1 MAADDP
7 VQRAVAFTLE
17 NWDGLGIEEHAGVLH
32 LPAKIRR
39 RTVDGGSSDRAVMLR
54 NVTNEHRF
62 KCRKLARQH
71 AERIGLDLDRDSDYV
86 SEIENYSLLAYA
98 IREPKTFDQ
107 HVPSV
112 VELVELYD
120 AQSLAEV
127 WGTYNAWV
135 EMLDPRFG
143 ELTDDQLW
151 QAIVRI
157 AKEKTIRPLVA
168 MPGVEQHTCIVAM
181 ACQALLSPS
190 RPSWLQQPET
200 LPADSSPQPSSQPSS
215 A

>member
-1 MAADDP
+1 MADDP

-17 NWDGLGIEEHAGVLH
+17 NWDGLGIQEHAGVLH
-32 LPAKIRR
+32 MPAKIRR
-39 RTVDGGSSDRAVMLR
+39 RAVDGSSSDRAVMLR
-54 NVTNEHRF
+54 NVTNDHRF
-62 KCRKLARQH
+62 KCRQAARQY
-71 AERIGLDLDRDSDYV
+71 ASQLGLDLDRDADYV

-112 VELVELYD
+112 VELVTLYD

-127 WGTYNAWV
+127 WGVYNAWV

-151 QAIVRI
+151 QAIARI
-157 AKEKTIRPLVA
+157 AKEKTITPLVA
-168 MPGVEQHTCIVAM
+168 MPGYAQHTCIVAM
-181 ACQALLSPS
+181 ASQALLSPN
-190 RPSWLQQPET
+190 RPSWLPP
-200 LPADSSPQPSSQPSS
+200 PATSRQASSPQPSSQPSS

>member
-1 MAADDP
+1 MADDP
-7 VQRAVAFTLE
+7 VQKAVAFTLE
-17 NWDGLGIEEHAGVLH
+17 NWDALGVEEHDAVLH

-39 RTVDGGSSDRAVMLR
+39 RAVGGGSSDRAVMLR
-54 NVTNEHRF
+54 NVTNAHRF
-62 KCRKLARQH
+62 KCRQLARGYATQL
-71 AERIGLDLDRDSDYV
+71 GLDLDRDADYV
-86 SEIENYSLLAYA
+86 SEIENYSILAYA

-112 VELVELYD
+112 VELVNLYD

-127 WGTYNAWV
+127 WGIYNAWV

-151 QAIVRI
+151 QAIARI
-157 AKEKTIRPLVA
+157 AKEKQISPLVA
-168 MPGVEQHTCIVAM
+168 MPGYAQHTCIVAM
-181 ACQALLSPS
+181 ASQALHSPN
-190 RPSWLQQPET
+190 RPSWLPPPET
-200 LPADSSPQPSSQPSS
+200 SRAASSPLPSSQPSS